1 VPNIRPSR
9 YYKFKVQAKNCGR
22 FSPGID
28 SQLTVASASV
38 PHKILRA
45 PKLVAFESSSSM
57 TIEWREPP
65 NNGGFF
71 VLYYKIYVNN
81 AILDGR
87 VEATEK
93 TYLMTALSL
102 GTSYKI

>member
-1 VPNIRPSR
+1 
-9 YYKFKVQAKNCGR
+9 
-22 FSPGID
+22 
-28 SQLTVASASV
+28 
-38 PHKILRA
+38 
-45 PKLVAFESSSSM
+45 M

-81 AILDGR
+81 AILDGH

-93 TYLMTALSL
+93 TYLMTALNL

>member
-1 VPNIRPSR
+1 
-9 YYKFKVQAKNCGR
+9 
-22 FSPGID
+22 
-28 SQLTVASASV
+28 
-38 PHKILRA
+38 
-45 PKLVAFESSSSM
+45 M

-93 TYLMTALSL
+93 TYLMTALNL